1 MRTDIVIII
10 AMESERRHLDDL
22 LPGWEAIE
30 SRVWRTLRRGNVVTI
45 TCGIGMV
52 TAAAATQHAIT
63 AFEPK
68 IILNYGCAGAHTRE
82 LFPGDVVIGQT
93 VIHHGRMRFA
103 GDGEVVPLD
112 FGFTVPGESEKTQ
125 VIRCDEELVRHAE
138 SLIATMT
145 LPIWPLEIRVENQPD
160 RDPLVVIGTVSS
172 GDIWLQHPE
181 RIDAGNART
190 GSLCEDMEA
199 AAIGQICAMYGVPF
213 LTIKDIS
220 NSEFHEQT
228 TFEGTSSDLP
238 SEQVGLRAAMVIAGL
253 VESTSFRGIEE
264 SSNDLGPSPL
274 T

>member
-1 MRTDIVIII
+1 MPTDIVIII

-22 LPGWEAIE
+22 LPGWEPVE
-30 SRVWRTLRRGNVVTI
+30 SRVWRTLRRDNVVTI

-52 TAAAATQHAIT
+52 AAAAATQYAIT
-63 AFEPK
+63 TFAPTT
-68 IILNYGCAGAHTRE
+68 ILNYGCAGAHTRE
-82 LFPGDVVIGQT
+82 IFPGDVVIGKT

-125 VIRCDEELVRHAE
+125 IIRCDEELVRHVE
-138 SLIATMT
+138 SIAAAIS
-145 LPIWPLEIRVENQPD
+145 LPVWPLEIRVRNQPD
-160 RDPLVVIGTVSS
+160 RDPLIVPGTVSS

-199 AAIGQICAMYGVPF
+199 AAIGQICAMYEVQF

-228 TFEGTSSDLP
+228 AFEGTSSDLP
-238 SEQVGLRAAMVIAGL
+238 SAQVGLRAAMVIAGL
-253 VESTSFRGIEE
+253 VEAR
-264 SSNDLGPSPL
+264 P
-274 T
+274 